1 MGVSRI
7 FWDTNL
13 FIYLLEG
20 SGDLFRRTQRILDRM
35 TTRKDELVTST
46 LTLGEVMSKPMELG
60 QSDLANRYDRFLNS
74 PGVQVV
80 SFDRD
85 AARIFA
91 KIRRDRTIKPP
102 DAIQLSCAAA
112 AGANLFITNDAR
124 LSQKTVPGVD
134 FIVPLEHVF
143 L

>member
-1 MGVSRI
+1 VSRI

-20 SGDLFRRTQRILDRM
+20 SGDLFQHTQRVLSRM
-35 TTRKDELVTST
+35 AARKDELITST
-46 LTLGEVMSKPMELG
+46 LTLGEVMAKPLELG
-60 QSDLANRYDRFLNS
+60 QKDIAVRYERFLSS
-74 PGVQVV
+74 PGVQLV

-91 KIRRDRTIKPP
+91 RLRADRTIRPP
-102 DAIQLSCAAA
+102 DAIQLSCAATA
-112 AGANLFITNDAR
+112 AANLFITNDAR
-124 LSQKTVPGVD
+124 LSKKIVPGVD
-134 FIVPLEHVF
+134 FIVPLERVF